1 MAENDKSLPV
11 LIIGSGSSG
20 LTLAH
25 GLHLKGIP
33 YKIFEKDASIAPR
46 HGRDWG
52 INGHWSMPM
61 LAAQMGAEKYSRINS
76 VLVDPYLPLKEVE
89 SGPILNGAT
98 GERIGEVVIPDMH
111 RLLRSRLR
119 ALLVEG
125 VLDVQFNKTLARV
138 AYAEDGRSATA
149 YFADGT
155 QEMGRLIVGA
165 DGSHSTVRSL
175 LVGEERTQLKR
186 LPLVATFVT
195 MSFPREEAL
204 RLRNSGHPIV
214 NVILHP
220 DDKAG
225 LFAILDAKD
234 KDAPERWQFMFYVS
248 WPYSVEEQDKEA
260 GMDIAGRI
268 RQIKEKGAGFVDPLR
283 SCLDALPDDHT
294 AAYHVQNGN
303 WDPSLP
309 EHAWDNHGGL
319 VTLIGDA
326 AHPMTYHRGQ
336 GLNHAITDAFK
347 ITELLSSPEGRSQAE
362 LINEYESDMR
372 VRGGEEV
379 RLSEMNSLML
389 HDWVKVQES
398 PLLKRGLKRV

>member
-1 MAENDKSLPV
+1 
-11 LIIGSGSSG
+11 
-20 LTLAH
+20 
-25 GLHLKGIP
+25 
-33 YKIFEKDASIAPR
+33 
-46 HGRDWG
+46 
-52 INGHWSMPM
+52 
-61 LAAQMGAEKYSRINS
+61 MGAEKYSRINS

-326 AHPMTYHRGQ
+326 AHPMTYRKFVSKFGTYLPTYLPSLVCIYLINIVPGIDRGQ